1 MVKIGSQLG
10 VKSKSI
16 LEVLKNKGHMNRLDL
31 ERLLA
36 IAPLTVPLN
45 NLSAHRYIIRHTA
58 GVASGTYSITRL
70 GRAAMGEALELKAPA
85 VTRICNGTMKGTYN
99 PLVDGVSRVG
109 LARV

>member
-36 IAPLTVPLN
+36 IAPLSVPLN
-45 NLSAHRYIIRHTA
+45 GLSANGYIIRHP
-58 GVASGTYSITRL
+58 SGIYSITRF
-70 GRAAMGEALELKAPA
+70 GRAALGEALELKAPS
-85 VTRICNGTMKGTYN
+85 VTRICNGTMTGTYN